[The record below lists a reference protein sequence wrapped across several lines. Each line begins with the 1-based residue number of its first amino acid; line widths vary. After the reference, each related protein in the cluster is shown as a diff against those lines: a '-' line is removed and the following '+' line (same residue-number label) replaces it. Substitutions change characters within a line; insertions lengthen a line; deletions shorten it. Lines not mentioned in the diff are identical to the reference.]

1 MELLKKRSVFL
12 VLFLLCSAFLPAQE
26 VDYFLHLSGNRSF
39 GLAFDQKGN
48 LYMVTAPATG
58 NGTLSRVTPDGKIT
72 EIAVLEGTFI
82 GPGIYYHKNNS
93 LLITVGDKLLEVS
106 VEGKIRVIAD
116 GFARC
121 MDAKPDQKGNIY
133 VADDLQQTI
142 FKITPSGL
150 KEVFYKSAVS
160 GSFLLTTLAFDK
172 KFEFLYVKEGNK
184 ILRFSV
190 NQAGASGKPE
200 ILIENVNAFYLSTVG
215 DYLYATTIENVI
227 RIDRNGETQKLFK
240 EPLNTAIGVFAG
252 GKGFDER
259 FLYITVKDGI
269 IKTPV
274 LY

>member
-1 MELLKKRSVFL
+1 MKLLKKTCVFL
-12 VLFLLCSAFLPAQE
+12 FLSLLCFASLSAQE
-26 VDYFLHLSGNRSF
+26 ADYFLQPSGNRSF
-39 GLAFDQKGN
+39 GLAFDQKGS
-48 LYMVTAPATG
+48 LYMVTAPPTG
-58 NGTLSRVTPDGKIT
+58 NGTLSKVTPEGKIT
-72 EIAVLEGTFI
+72 EMAVLEGTFI
-82 GPGIYYHKNNS
+82 GPGIYYHKDNS

-106 VEGKIRVIAD
+106 VEGKIRVIAA

-133 VADDLQQTI
+133 VADDLQHTI
-142 FKITPSGL
+142 FKITPSGV
-150 KEVFYKSAVS
+150 KEVFYKSDAS
-160 GSFLLTTLAFDK
+160 GSFIFTTLAFDK

-184 ILRFSV
+184 ILRFSI
-190 NQAGASGKPE
+190 NQAGASVKPE
-200 ILIENVNAFYLSTVG
+200 ILIDNINVFYLSTVG

-252 GKGFDER
+252 GKGFDEKS
-259 FLYITVKDGI
+259 LYITVKEGI